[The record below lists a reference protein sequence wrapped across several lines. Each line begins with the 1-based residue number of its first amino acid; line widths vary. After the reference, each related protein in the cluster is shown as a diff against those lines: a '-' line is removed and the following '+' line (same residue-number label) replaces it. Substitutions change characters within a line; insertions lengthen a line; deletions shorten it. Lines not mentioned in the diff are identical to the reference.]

1 MKDGQESPRQLGRG
15 NMGCKDKG
23 LRKVI
28 ACSRNDDTLGEAEA
42 QRGHV
47 LRGIWGGRQGQ
58 IPGILKCQAKED
70 RLYPVGQG
78 RAMTGQV

>member
-15 NMGCKDKG
+15 NMGCKD
-23 LRKVI
+23 I

-58 IPGILKCQAKED
+58 IPGILKCQAQED

-78 RAMTGQV
+78 RAVTGQV